1 MNAKIAKPAFI
12 TFTGVDRHE
21 LLPGMIEL
29 AEKYPIEW
37 GILIDPEQTDK
48 QLFPIADEINRIT
61 SSALRF
67 SAHVCGEPAIDI
79 ANGRKPEIDLSGFS
93 RLQLNHSREGSSE
106 EAIANAYA
114 YSVGAGLR
122 LALQCQG
129 EFPSDGRCD
138 WLYDVS
144 FGTGIKVTE
153 WPTLSKSYPFCGFS
167 GGLSTDTVTNAL
179 ASFKTGSSDTA
190 NFWIDMESGVRTDDL
205 FDLDKCKQICE
216 LVYD

>member
-1 MNAKIAKPAFI
+1 MNVKIAKPAFI
-12 TFTGVDRHE
+12 TFTGVDRPE

-29 AEKYPIEW
+29 AANYPIEW
-37 GILIDPEQTDK
+37 GILIDPAQEEHP
-48 QLFPIADEINRIT
+48 LFPARDEISKIV
-61 SSALRF
+61 SSPLRF
-67 SAHVCGEPAIDI
+67 SAHVCGKPAIAI
-79 ANGRKPEIDLSGFS
+79 ANGHNPDINLSGFS
-93 RLQLNHSREGSSE
+93 RLQLNHSREGSDE
-106 EAIANAYA
+106 QAIANAYA
-114 YSVGAGLR
+114 YAVSTGLR

-129 EFPSDGRCD
+129 DFPVDSRCD

-153 WPTLSKSYPFCGFS
+153 WPTIDEIFPFYGFS
-167 GGLSTDTVTNAL
+167 GGLSAKTVKDAL
-179 ASFKTGSSDTA
+179 ANFKITSDPLA